1 MHNLRFSRHFLAV
14 TCFVVSLCVPML
26 HAGKTAAAPVVI
38 PKPARMEIRSG
49 AFAIGPKTRIDL
61 ETSNRDAYWVGEYLS
76 RLLSKALGHSIP
88 VHITNRTG
96 PRQNAIIFSLQGPAT
111 LGPEGYELTVSR
123 DLIYISAPKVAG
135 LFYGVQT
142 LRQMLPPEIE
152 RGARIGRPLK
162 IRCVRIQ
169 DRPRFAWRGF
179 MLDCSRTF
187 LSIAYLRRT
196 IDLMA
201 LYKLNVLHLHLTDDQ
216 GWRLQMNKYP
226 NLTTVGAH
234 FAKRFGGGGGFY
246 TQQQM
251 RELIA
256 YARRRNIT
264 IVPEIEMPGHSQ
276 EVLAAYPGLACPVPG
291 EKTIFEVAPFWDF
304 VSQHHFSQ
312 PLCVCNGKVFE
323 TYRNILSEV
332 IALFPSPFIHVGGD
346 EVPKD
351 AWKASPLCQSFMKA
365 NGLKD
370 ANELQSYFMKR
381 IEKVIAAKG
390 RRMIGWDE
398 ILEGGLAPGATVMS
412 WRGTR
417 GGLAAA
423 RLGHDVVMAPNPYT
437 YFDYTYDTTP
447 TQKVYS
453 YNPAEG
459 FSAAM
464 ARHILGVEACMWTH
478 IAVTEMAIDY
488 QVYPRLLALS
498 EVGWSPQQSREW
510 SGFDIRLRS
519 EFPRLQALGVTFR
532 DPQAVGVK
540 VGAWSG
546 QDLAG
551 DTPRVFDWDVTTS
564 ISGAAEV
571 EVQVRWESGNHPF
584 YVRSVELLQDGRQ
597 MNPIAFPAPLN
608 KRNDVAVGWLSPGVR
623 HPGSR
628 FTLRVILQGTKD
640 GAPAGSVWIMKP
652 PDPAAR
658 PVHPR
663 AANE

>member
-1 MHNLRFSRHFLAV
+1 MRSLRICGHFLAV

-26 HAGKTAAAPVVI
+26 HAGKTAAAPGVI
-38 PKPARMEIRSG
+38 PRPARMEIRSG
-49 AFAIGPKTRIDL
+49 AFAIGPKTRIEL
-61 ETSNRDAYWVGEYLS
+61 ETSNRDARWVGEYLS
-76 RLLSKALGHSIP
+76 GLLSKALGRSIL

-96 PRQNAIIFSLQGPAT
+96 PHHNAIIFSLQGPAT
-111 LGPEGYELTVSR
+111 LGPEGYELNVFP
-123 DLIYISAPKVAG
+123 DAIHISAPKVAG

-142 LRQMLPPEIE
+142 LRQMLPAQIE
-152 RGARIGRPLK
+152 RGEPLRRPLK
-162 IRCVRIQ
+162 VQCVRIQ
-169 DRPRFAWRGF
+169 DRPRFAWRGL

-187 LSIAYLRRT
+187 LSMDYLRRT
-196 IDLMA
+196 VDLMA

-216 GWRLQMNKYP
+216 GWRLQMIQYP
-226 NLTTVGAH
+226 ELTAVGSH
-234 FAKRFGGGGGFY
+234 FAESFGGGGGFY

-251 RELIA
+251 RELVA
-256 YARRRNIT
+256 YARKRNIT

-276 EVLAAYPGLACPVPG
+276 EVLAAYPELACPVPG
-291 EKTIFEVAPFWDF
+291 EKPVFQVAPFWDF
-304 VSQHHFSQ
+304 ILQHHFSQ
-312 PLCVCNGKVFE
+312 PLCVCNARVFE
-323 TYRNILSEV
+323 MYRNILYEV
-332 IALFPSPFIHVGGD
+332 MALFPSEFIHVGGD

-365 NGLKD
+365 KGLKD
-370 ANELQSYFMKR
+370 ANGLQSDFMKR

-423 RLGHDVVMAPNPYT
+423 RAGHDVVMAPNTYT
-437 YFDYTYDTTP
+437 YFDYTYHTTP

-459 FSAAM
+459 FTAAM

-478 IAVTEMAIDY
+478 IAVTERAIDY
-488 QVYPRLLALS
+488 QIYPRLLALS

-510 SGFDIRLRS
+510 SGFDHRLRS
-519 EFPRLQALGVTFR
+519 ELPRLQALGVTYR

-540 VGAWSG
+540 VGAWSE

-551 DTPRVFDWDVTTS
+551 DTPRVFDWDATTS

-571 EVQVRWESGNHPF
+571 EVQVRWASGTHAV
-584 YVRSVELLQDGRQ
+584 YARRVALLEDGRQ
-597 MNPIAFPAPLN
+597 TSQAVFPAPLD
-608 KRNDVAVGWLSPGVR
+608 RDNDVEVGWLSPGAR
-623 HPGSR
+623 QPGSR
-628 FTLRVILQGTKD
+628 YTLRVTLQGTKD
-640 GAPAGSVWIMKP
+640 GSSTGSVWIMRLSGS
-652 PDPAAR
+652 A
-658 PVHPR
+658 HPR
-663 AANE
+663 PLDE

>member
-1 MHNLRFSRHFLAV
+1 MHSLRFSRYFLAIGCLV
-14 TCFVVSLCVPML
+14 LYVPML
-26 HAGKTAAAPVVI
+26 HAGKTATAPGVI

-61 ETSNRDAYWVGEYLS
+61 ETSSRGADWVGEYLS
-76 RLLSKALGHSIP
+76 GLLSKALGHTIP
-88 VHITNRTG
+88 VQITNRSG
-96 PRQNAIIFSLQGPAT
+96 PHHNAIIFSLQGPAT
-111 LGPEGYELTVSR
+111 LGPEGYEMAVSR
-123 DLIYISAPKVAG
+123 DLIHISAPKVAG
-135 LFYGVQT
+135 LFYAVQT
-142 LRQMLPPEIE
+142 LRQMLPPQIE
-152 RGARIGRPLK
+152 GGARIHGSLK
-162 IRCVRIQ
+162 VSCARIQ
-169 DRPRFAWRGF
+169 DLPRFAWRGL

-187 LSIAYLRRT
+187 LGMDYLRRT
-196 IDLMA
+196 VDLMA

-216 GWRLQMNKYP
+216 GWRLQINEYP
-226 NLTTVGAH
+226 ELTTVGAH

-251 RELIA
+251 RGLVT
-256 YARRRNIT
+256 YARKRNIT
-264 IVPEIEMPGHSQ
+264 IVPEIEMPGHSE

-291 EKTIFEVAPFWDF
+291 KKAAFEVAPFWDF
-304 VSQHHFSQ
+304 ILQQHFSE

-323 TYRNILSEV
+323 MYRNILSEV
-332 IALFPSPFIHVGGD
+332 IALFPSRFIHVGGD

-351 AWKASPLCQSFMKA
+351 AWKASPFCRSFMKT
-365 NGLKD
+365 NGLKN
-370 ANELQSYFMKR
+370 AEGLQSYFMKR

-423 RLGHDVVMAPNPYT
+423 RAGHDVVMAPNTYN

-478 IAVTEMAIDY
+478 IAVTERAIDY
-488 QVYPRLLALS
+488 QIYPRLLALS
-498 EVGWSPQQSREW
+498 EVGWSPQQSRDW
-510 SGFDIRLRS
+510 SGFDHRLRS
-519 EFPRLQALGVTFR
+519 ELPRLQALGVTYR
-532 DPQAVGVK
+532 DPQAVGIK
-540 VGAWSG
+540 VGEWSG

-551 DTPRVFDWDVTTS
+551 ETPRVFNWDVTTS

-571 EVQVRWESGNHPF
+571 EVQVRWGSGTHAV
-584 YVRSVELLQDGRQ
+584 YARRVALLEDGRQ
-597 MNPIAFPAPLN
+597 TSHAVFPAPLD
-608 KRNDVAVGWLSPGVR
+608 RGNDVEIAWLSPGAR

-628 FTLRVILQGTKD
+628 YTLRVTLQGTKD
-640 GAPAGSVWIMKP
+640 GSSAGSVWIMKP
-652 PDPAAR
+652 PGPAAEA
-658 PVHPR
+658 VHPR
-663 AANE
+663 PSDE